1 MRLPA
6 YDEGSA
12 EHRDLTQRAAT
23 VMGACMP
30 GPIQEWTDAFKA
42 WRSFNWAQIQSLRVV
57 W

>member
-30 GPIQEWTDAFKA
+30 GPIQEWTDAFEA
-42 WRSFNWAQIQSLRVV
+42 SIIHM
-57 W
+57 